1 MRNKKKEPVPEN
13 AWIGT
18 MKRRALTLYMLNG
31 EYLIRTR
38 SSLTGEKVKRAA
50 CFKNTMRSAGRLGS
64 ASSLAAAVYNQLPE
78 GWKLHSLY
86 RTMTGIV
93 TLLIKAGEQD
103 GAAITTS
110 LWKYLEEVGFRKDIE
125 YETIQPSTVVYEER
139 GLKYKVQGSRSF
151 ATKRLSKRGVGLR
164 YKVQSIRSFATKPFS
179 KYLRPVCWGLMSGN
193 RAFVNTRVS
202 CTQRGEVVQR
212 TQNCGKQVLLDSG

>member
-50 CFKNTMRSAGRLGS
+50 CFKNTRRSAGRLGS

-86 RTMTGIV
+86 RTMTGIA
-93 TLLIKAGEQD
+93 TLHIKAGEQD
-103 GAAITTS
+103 DAAITTA

-125 YETIQPSTVVYEER
+125 YEPVLPSTTVYEER
-139 GLKYKVQGSRSF
+139 GLKYKVQGLRSF
-151 ATKRLSKRGVGLR
+151 APKTLNKCGGGLR
-164 YKVQSIRSFATKPFS
+164 YKVQSIRSFYCKPL
-179 KYLRPVCWGLMSGN
+179 YRYITPRTSGML
-193 RAFVNTRVS
+193 F
-202 CTQRGEVVQR
+202 TQAGEVGQR
-212 TQNCGKQVLLDSG
+212 TQYSREQVLLDSG

>member
-1 MRNKKKEPVPEN
+1 MRNKKKEQVPEN

-50 CFKNTMRSAGRLGS
+50 CFKNTRRSAGRLGS

-86 RTMTGIV
+86 RTMTGIA
-93 TLLIKAGEQD
+93 TLQIKAGGQD
-103 GAAITTS
+103 DTAITTA
-110 LWKYLEEVGFRKDIE
+110 LWKYLEEVGFCKDIA
-125 YETIQPSTVVYEER
+125 YETIQPSTVEYKER
-139 GLKYKVQGSRSF
+139 LKYKVQSLRSF
-151 ATKRLSKRGVGLR
+151 ATKTLSKCGGGLR
-164 YKVQSIRSFATKPFS
+164 YKVQSIRSFYCKPLYRYITPRTSGILFTQAGEVGQ
-179 KYLRPVCWGLMSGN
+179 RTPCSGN
-193 RAFVNTRVS
+193 RA
-202 CTQRGEVVQR
+202 
-212 TQNCGKQVLLDSG
+212 LLDSG